1 MRVPL
6 LFGLLFIFQFIFL
19 GYSFAANGISSVNS
33 FVEEKHSA
41 TDFRSRKQNSNG
53 QRSDSGFDFI
63 VSLERENISNAGTLT
78 MDFDDDGNT
87 NVSINTSSTPINSYL
102 IFLNDNHSKSD
113 RSDKVGE
120 IVFENE
126 IYGFSDD
133 PSKTIFLSNV
143 SKSGATY
150 PVSSNDGFNAREL
163 ENLNLYTDTTSFST
177 ISHDWVSISSDSKTL
192 RIGVKNGTYGDYIRV
207 FTAVE
212 QEPTVDF
219 NLTSSN
225 GLEST
230 SSANLTVDLSDSYSE
245 NVTVNYTVTGTATG
259 SGTDYTLAN
268 GTLTITSGNTSAN
281 ITIAGIVNDALDENN
296 ETVIVTL
303 SNPTNATLGS
313 DTVHTYTILDNDN
326 LPVVDFNTTTSSG
339 AESVSSK
346 ALTVDLTPVS
356 GRDVTVDYAITGTA
370 TGSGTD
376 FTLTNGTLT
385 ISAGNTASTITIASI
400 VNDALDEV
408 DETVVVTLSNP
419 TNATLGSDDTHTYT
433 ITDDDDPPVVD
444 FNTTSSSGLESV
456 SSKDLTVDLSA
467 TSSKDVTV
475 NFTVTGTASGS
486 GTDYTLDNGNITI
499 AAGTTSGTIT
509 ISNILD
515 DVLDEANETVIV
527 TLSNPSNATLG
538 SDDAH
543 TYTITDND
551 NAPVVDFNTT
561 TSNGSESTS
570 SKAITV
576 DLSAASGQN
585 VTVDYTVTGTATG
598 SGTDYTLAN
607 GTLTIS
613 AGNTSGTIT
622 IASIVNDTLDEADE
636 TVILTLSNPSNATLG
651 SDDVHTYTITD
662 NDNPPVVDF
671 NTTSSNGAESVSS
684 KALTVDLS
692 VASGQDVTVDYTV
705 TGTATGSGTDFTL
718 ANGTLTIP
726 AGNTSG
732 TITIAGIID
741 DALDE
746 VDETVIVTLS
756 NPNNATLGSD
766 DAHTYTITDN
776 DNAPVVD
783 FNTTSSN
790 GAESVSSKD
799 LTVDISATSGKD
811 ITVDYTVTGTATGS
825 GTDYTLANG
834 TLTIPAGNTTGTIT
848 IAGIVDDALD
858 EANETVIVTLSN
870 PSNASLGS
878 DDAHT
883 YTITDDDDAPIV
895 DFNTTTSNGAES
907 TSSKAITVD
916 LSAAS
921 GQDVTVDF
929 ALTGTATGGGT
940 DYTLANGTLTISAG
954 NASGTITIAGIV
966 NDTLDEANETVI
978 VTLSNPTNATLG
990 SDDVH
995 TYTITDNDNPPVVD
1009 FNTTT
1014 SNGAESVSSK
1024 ALTVDLSAA
1033 SGQDVTVDYAVTGTA
1048 TGGGIDY
1055 TLANGT
1061 LTITAGNTSG
1071 TITISSIVDDSLDEV
1086 DETVIVT
1093 LSNPSNAT
1101 LGSDDAHTYTITDND
1116 NAPTVDFNS
1125 TSSSGAESVSSK
1137 NLTVDVSAASARDIT
1152 VDYTVT
1158 GTATGSGTDY
1168 TLANGTLTIPAGST
1182 SGTITI
1188 ASIVDDALDEAN
1200 ETVIVTLSN
1209 PSNASLGSDDAHTY
1223 TITDNDDA
1231 PVVDFNAVTSNGA
1244 ESVSSKALTVDL
1256 SAASGQDV
1264 TVDFAV
1270 SGTATGSGTDYT
1282 LANGTLTISAGNTTG
1297 TITIASIV
1305 DDGTAESNETVIV
1318 TLSNPSNATLGSD
1331 DVHTYTIVDNDT
1343 AADNSIP
1350 TVDFNSAS
1358 SSGSE
1363 SASSAAITVD
1373 LSSSHSADVTVNFSV
1388 TGTATGSGTDYTL
1401 ANGTLTIPAGN
1412 TSGNITIASI
1422 VDDALDED
1430 NETVILSLSSPS
1442 NANLGSDDTHTY
1454 TITDNDDAPTV
1465 EFYTTSSTD
1474 PESVSSKTVTIK
1486 LSALSGK
1493 VVTVDYAVTGTAT
1506 GGGTD
1511 YTLPN
1516 GTLTINPGNIS
1527 GTTNIAGIIDD
1538 ALDEANETVILT
1550 LSNPSNATLDSD
1562 VIYTHTITDN
1572 DSPPEIDFNTTSSSG
1587 AESTSSAALTVDLSS
1602 ASGQDV
1608 TVDYAVTGTATG
1620 GGTDYTLAN
1629 GTLTISAGNTS
1640 GTITIAGI
1648 VNDALDEA
1656 NETVIVTLSNPSNA
1670 TIGTDEVHTY
1680 TITDN
1685 DDAPTVDFNSTSSS
1699 GSESVSSKGLTVD
1712 LSAAS
1717 GQDVTVDYAVTG
1729 TATGGGTD
1737 YTLANGTLT
1746 ITAGN
1751 TSGTI
1756 TIAGIVDDA
1765 LDETNET
1772 VIVTLSNPSN
1782 ASLGSDDTHTYTI
1795 TDNDDAPTIDFNVT
1809 SSSGA
1814 ESVDS
1819 KALTVDLSAASGQDI
1834 TVEYTVTGTA
1844 TGSGTD
1850 YTLANG
1856 TLTIPAGSTSGTITI
1871 ASIVDDTLDEVD
1883 ETVIITLSN
1892 PSNATLGSDDAHT
1905 YTITD
1910 NDAAPTVDFNVTAS
1924 SGAESVNSKAVTV
1937 DLSAA
1942 SAKDVTVDFAVT
1954 GTATGGGTDY
1964 TLANGTLTISA
1975 GNTSGTITI
1984 ASIDDDSLDEANE
1997 TVILTLS
2004 NPSNATLGSDD
2015 THTYTITDNDGLP
2028 TIDFN
2033 ATSSNGA
2040 ESISSKALTVD
2051 LSAASGQDV
2060 TVNYTVTGTATGGG
2074 TDYTLANG
2082 TLTISAGDTSGTI
2095 TIAGIVDDTLDEVDE
2110 TVIVTL
2116 SSPTNATLGSD
2127 DAHTYTITD
2136 NDSVPVVDF
2145 NLTASSGAES
2155 VTSATI
2161 DLDLSAV
2168 SSKTVTVDYDVSG
2181 TASDSGVDYNFILS
2195 SGTLTI
2201 SPGSTTGALTIGSIS
2216 DDNLDEVNETVIVTL
2231 SNPSNATLG
2240 SDDVHTYTIIDNDD
2254 PPAIDFNTTSSTGAE
2269 SVTSKAITVDLSEVS
2284 SKDITVDY
2292 TVTGTATGG
2301 GTDYTLANGTLTISA
2316 GDTTGTITIAGIV
2329 NDTLDE
2335 ADETVIITLSNPSNA
2350 TVGSDS
2356 VHTYTITDN
2365 DSAPTVDFNA
2375 TSSNGAESES
2385 SKALTVD
2392 LSAASAQDVTVDYS
2406 VNGTATGGGT
2416 DYTLANGTLTISA
2429 GSTSG
2434 TITIAS
2440 IVDDALDES
2449 DETVIVTLSNPT
2461 NATLGSDDTHTYTIT
2476 DNELPIINFNATS
2489 SSGLESTSS
2498 AAITV
2503 GLTSAHNSNITVD
2516 YTVTGTA
2523 TGGGTDYTLANGTL
2537 TITAGNTTG
2546 TITIA
2551 GIVDDN
2557 LDEGDET
2564 VIITLSNP
2572 TETTLGSD
2580 TVHTYYINDNDDT
2593 TDPTITATIPTDNA
2607 TNVDID
2613 ENIEI
2618 TFSEDVDVESGN
2630 IIIYKSDDN
2639 SIVETIDV
2647 TSAQVT
2653 GTGTSTIIIDLTD
2666 NLDYETEYYILIQ
2679 ATAFDDESGN
2689 SFAGVTSNTVLN
2701 FETRTRLTDPTN
2713 KPDVVEILDAM
2724 STISSN
2730 WAFKNM
2736 DAVEHRLS
2744 WLNRMSHFDKN
2755 QYELKINFNNKF
2767 LDELVNNDMKIET
2780 SREATEWLSGLSE
2793 KAIDE
2798 LISVSGKD
2806 DCNES
2811 LTKFMREECLEKF
2824 DTFINKEIAIIPNEL
2839 THEYKN
2845 EIIDIKKKY
2854 TDMLKSKLNIDND
2867 WAAWVTGEITLANV
2881 DGLSSNDLQSEA
2893 MYIGI
2898 DRHNTNYD
2906 SIFGIS
2912 LSYGTDD
2919 IKIGSDE
2926 SKVQSENYALSLYGS
2941 KKYGYQDIP
2950 FINEAS
2956 IDYSLG
2962 IGNLNFDTTR
2972 TDIGEVL
2979 SGERAAN
2986 QVFGSLT
2993 VRGNSTESDQKI
3005 ISPYAKGEFSI
3016 TEFDSYTET
3025 GGDTSLNISEQTSQR
3040 ANISVGTDISL
3051 VYNLKDS
3058 NYLPWVKFEYGLAF
3072 ASESQI
3078 ELEYPSETNPITYII
3093 SGETEIEDFWKVG
3106 VGIDLFRESSESLD
3120 EYSFGLGYEFESGG
3134 VDLDYSNKFYLDFE
3148 WDF

>member
-1 MRVPL
+1 MGTSSIQRFFIRAPL
-6 LFGLLFIFQFIFL
+6 LFGVIFIFQFIYVVPSL
-19 GYSFAANGISSVNS
+19 ANNGITSVNS

-41 TDFRSRKQNSNG
+41 TDFRSRKQNSSG

-63 VSLERENISNAGTLT
+63 IALERENISNAGTLT

-87 NVSINTSSTPINSYL
+87 NVSINTASTPVNSYL
-102 IFLNDNHSKSD
+102 VFMNDNHSKSD
-113 RSDKVGE
+113 RVDE
-120 IVFENE
+120 IGQIIFDNE
-126 IYGFSDD
+126 IYGFSND
-133 PSKTIFLSNV
+133 PTKTIFLSNV

-150 PVSSNDGFNAREL
+150 PVSSNDGFSAREL
-163 ENLNLYTDTTSFST
+163 ENFNLYTDTTTFST
-177 ISHDWVSISSDSKTL
+177 TSHDWVSIGSDSKTL

-219 NLTSSN
+219 NLTSSSAA
-225 GLEST
+225 ESS
-230 SSANLTVDLSDSYSE
+230 SSANLTIDLSDSYSE
-245 NVTVNYTVTGTATG
+245 NVTVDYTVTGTATG

-268 GTLTITSGNTSAN
+268 GTLTITSGNTSGT
-281 ITIAGIVNDALDENN
+281 ITIASIVNDTLDENN

-303 SNPTNATLGS
+303 SNPSNATLGS
-313 DTVHTYTILDNDN
+313 DTVHTYTIIDNDN

-339 AESVSSK
+339 AESVTSK

-376 FTLTNGTLT
+376 YTLANGTLT
-385 ISAGNTASTITIASI
+385 ISAGNTTGTITIASI
-400 VNDALDEV
+400 VDDALDEV

-419 TNATLGSDDTHTYT
+419 SNATLGSDDTHTYT
-433 ITDDDDPPVVD
+433 ITDDDDPPVID

-467 TSSKDVTV
+467 ASSKDVTV

-527 TLSNPSNATLG
+527 TLSNPGNASLG

-551 NAPVVDFNTT
+551 DAPVVDFNTT
-561 TSNGSESTS
+561 TSNGAESTS

-576 DLSAASGQN
+576 DLSAASGQD
-585 VTVDYTVTGTATG
+585 VTVDFALTGTATG

-622 IASIVNDTLDEADE
+622 IASIVNDTLDEANE

-692 VASGQDVTVDYTV
+692 
-705 TGTATGSGTDFTL
+705 
-718 ANGTLTIP
+718 
-726 AGNTSG
+726 
-732 TITIAGIID
+732 
-741 DALDE
+741 
-746 VDETVIVTLS
+746 
-756 NPNNATLGSD
+756 
-766 DAHTYTITDN
+766 
-776 DNAPVVD
+776 
-783 FNTTSSN
+783 
-790 GAESVSSKD
+790 
-799 LTVDISATSGKD
+799 
-811 ITVDYTVTGTATGS
+811 
-825 GTDYTLANG
+825 
-834 TLTIPAGNTTGTIT
+834 
-848 IAGIVDDALD
+848 
-858 EANETVIVTLSN
+858 
-870 PSNASLGS
+870 
-878 DDAHT
+878 
-883 YTITDDDDAPIV
+883 
-895 DFNTTTSNGAES
+895 
-907 TSSKAITVD
+907 
-916 LSAAS
+916 
-921 GQDVTVDF
+921 
-929 ALTGTATGGGT
+929 
-940 DYTLANGTLTISAG
+940 
-954 NASGTITIAGIV
+954 
-966 NDTLDEANETVI
+966 
-978 VTLSNPTNATLG
+978 
-990 SDDVH
+990 
-995 TYTITDNDNPPVVD
+995 
-1009 FNTTT
+1009 
-1014 SNGAESVSSK
+1014 
-1024 ALTVDLSAA
+1024 AA

-1048 TGGGIDY
+1048 TGGGTDY

-1071 TITISSIVDDSLDEV
+1071 TITIGSVVDDALDEV
-1086 DETVIVT
+1086 NETVIVT

-1168 TLANGTLTIPAGST
+1168 TLSNGTLTILAGST

-1231 PVVDFNAVTSNGA
+1231 PIVDFNAVTSNGA

-1256 SAASGQDV
+1256 SSVSGQDV

-1270 SGTATGSGTDYT
+1270 TGTATGSGTDYT
-1282 LANGTLTISAGNTTG
+1282 LANGTLTISAGNTSG

-1305 DDGTAESNETVIV
+1305 DDNTAESNETVIV
-1318 TLSNPSNATLGSD
+1318 TLSNPTNATLGSD
-1331 DVHTYTIVDNDT
+1331 DVHTYTIMDNDT
-1343 AADNSIP
+1343 AADNTIP

-1358 SSGSE
+1358 SSGAE

-1388 TGTATGSGTDYTL
+1388 TGTAAGSGTDYTL

-1465 EFYTTSSTD
+1465 EFYITSSTD

-1486 LSALSGK
+1486 LSAVSGK
-1493 VVTVDYAVTGTAT
+1493 VVSVDYAVTGTAT
-1506 GGGTD
+1506 GSGTD

-1538 ALDEANETVILT
+1538 TLDEANETVILT

-1562 VIYTHTITDN
+1562 DVYTHTITDN

-1587 AESTSSAALTVDLSS
+1587 AES
-1602 ASGQDV
+1602 
-1608 TVDYAVTGTATG
+1608 
-1620 GGTDYTLAN
+1620 
-1629 GTLTISAGNTS
+1629 
-1640 GTITIAGI
+1640 
-1648 VNDALDEA
+1648 
-1656 NETVIVTLSNPSNA
+1656 
-1670 TIGTDEVHTY
+1670 
-1680 TITDN
+1680 
-1685 DDAPTVDFNSTSSS
+1685 
-1699 GSESVSSKGLTVD
+1699 VS
-1712 LSAAS
+1712 
-1717 GQDVTVDYAVTG
+1717 
-1729 TATGGGTD
+1729 
-1737 YTLANGTLT
+1737 
-1746 ITAGN
+1746 
-1751 TSGTI
+1751 
-1756 TIAGIVDDA
+1756 
-1765 LDETNET
+1765 
-1772 VIVTLSNPSN
+1772 
-1782 ASLGSDDTHTYTI
+1782 
-1795 TDNDDAPTIDFNVT
+1795 
-1809 SSSGA
+1809 
-1814 ESVDS
+1814 
-1819 KALTVDLSAASGQDI
+1819 
-1834 TVEYTVTGTA
+1834 
-1844 TGSGTD
+1844 
-1850 YTLANG
+1850 
-1856 TLTIPAGSTSGTITI
+1856 
-1871 ASIVDDTLDEVD
+1871 
-1883 ETVIITLSN
+1883 
-1892 PSNATLGSDDAHT
+1892 
-1905 YTITD
+1905 
-1910 NDAAPTVDFNVTAS
+1910 
-1924 SGAESVNSKAVTV
+1924 SKAVTV

-1942 SAKDVTVDFAVT
+1942 SAKDITVDFTVT
-1954 GTATGGGTDY
+1954 GTATGGGTDF

-1975 GNTSGTITI
+1975 GNTTGTITI
-1984 ASIDDDSLDEANE
+1984 ASIVNDTLDEANE

-2040 ESISSKALTVD
+2040 ESVSSKALTVD

-2060 TVNYTVTGTATGGG
+2060 TVNYTVTGTATGSG

-2095 TIAGIVDDTLDEVDE
+2095 TIAGIVDDALDEVDE

-2136 NDSVPVVDF
+2136 NDSAPVVDF

-2254 PPAIDFNTTSSTGAE
+2254 PPTIDFNTTSSTGAE

-2292 TVTGTATGG
+2292 TVSGTATGS
-2301 GTDYTLANGTLTISA
+2301 GTDYTLANGTLTITA
-2316 GDTTGTITIAGIV
+2316 GNTTGTITIASIV
-2329 NDTLDE
+2329 NDALDE
-2335 ADETVIITLSNPSNA
+2335 ADETVIVTLSNPSNA

-2375 TSSNGAESES
+2375 TSSNGAESVS

-2392 LSAASAQDVTVDYS
+2392 LSAASAQDVTVDYTVS
-2406 VNGTATGGGT
+2406 GTATGGGA
-2416 DYTLANGTLTISA
+2416 DYTLVNGTLTIAA
-2429 GSTSG
+2429 GNTSG

-2503 GLTSAHNSNITVD
+2503 GLTSAHNSNITVN

-2551 GIVDDN
+2551 SIVDDN

-2607 TNVDID
+2607 TNVDLD

-2618 TFSEDVDVESGN
+2618 TFSEDVDVENGN

-2647 TSAQVT
+2647 TSSQVT

-2679 ATAFDDESGN
+2679 ETAFDDESGN
-2689 SFAGVTSNTVLN
+2689 SFAGVTSSTVLN
-2701 FETRTRLTDPTN
+2701 FETRTRLTDPTE
-2713 KPDVVEILDAM
+2713 KDDVVEILDAM

-2736 DAVEHRLS
+2736 DAVGHRLS
-2744 WLNRMSHFDKN
+2744 WLNRMSYVDKN
-2755 QYELKINFNNKF
+2755 QYDLKIKFNNRF
-2767 LDELVNNDMKIET
+2767 LDELVNNDQKIET
-2780 SREATEWLSGLSE
+2780 TSDATEWLSGLSE
-2793 KAIDE
+2793 KALTE
-2798 LISVSGKD
+2798 LVSVSDDD

-2811 LTKFMREECLEKF
+2811 LSKFIREECLEKF
-2824 DTFINKEIAIIPNEL
+2824 DAFMNQEISMIPKEL
-2839 THEYKN
+2839 TREYKN

-2854 TDMLKSKLNIDND
+2854 ANILKSKLNIDND
-2867 WAAWVTGEITLANV
+2867 WAAWVTGEISLANA
-2881 DGLSSNDLQSEA
+2881 DELKPHDLQSEA
-2893 MYIGI
+2893 IYIGI
-2898 DRHNTNYD
+2898 DRHNINYD

-2919 IKIGSDE
+2919 IKIGSDD
-2926 SKVQSENYALSLYGS
+2926 SKVQSDNYALSVYGS
-2941 KKYGYQDIP
+2941 KQFGYKDFPI
-2950 FINEAS
+2950 INES
-2956 IDYSLG
+2956 TFEYVIG

-2979 SGERAAN
+2979 SGERKAN

-2993 VRGNSTESDQKI
+2993 LRGDGTESDQNI
-3005 ISPYAKGEFSI
+3005 ISPYAKGEFSV

-3040 ANISVGTDISL
+3040 ANLSIGADITHIYSHNDR
-3051 VYNLKDS
+3051 V
-3058 NYLPWVKFEYGLAF
+3058 YLPWVKFEYGLAF
-3072 ASESQI
+3072 GSESEI
-3078 ELEYPSETNPITYII
+3078 ELLYPSETDPVTYTIDK
-3093 SGETEIEDFWKVG
+3093 ETEVNDFWKLG
-3106 VGIDLFRESSESLD
+3106 FGIDLFRESSETMD
-3120 EYSFGLGYEFESGG
+3120 VYSFGLGYEFESGG